1 MFTEEE
7 LYSLL
12 EEAFEEGYNSAIDEL
27 EEVMNESED
36 SSYDLEDEMD
46 SYAEADEYEYED
58 SEYPELFNEARN
70 DTMWDKF
77 RKGVYR
83 GVGAYSKSF
92 YNKDTPEDK
101 EKMNAM
107 KNAGAAFLAA
117 TGRMKPKHAI
127 NAAVRK
133 GERATRFMDDI
144 DPNKPVASYKKVAG
158 TGPIKGI
165 KDIGKGAYNRLK
177 ELKKYSLEMMKDK
190 NKAMANHGKVMDAA
204 MKIKNRGDK
213 YNAMVDNLT
222 NRMDKH
228 NKLGERAVRV
238 ARRKFRHLMSNK
250 PEKD

>member
-12 EEAFEEGYNSAIDEL
+12 EEAFEEGYNSAL
-27 EEVMNESED
+27 EEVFEED

-46 SYAEADEYEYED
+46 AYAEEYDYED
-58 SEYPELFNEARN
+58 SEYPELFSEARN

-92 YNKDTPEDK
+92 YNKNTPEDR
-101 EKMNAM
+101 EKMKSM
-107 KNAGAAFLAA
+107 KNAGDALLALS
-117 TGRMKPKHAI
+117 GRMKPKHAV

-133 GERATRFMDDI
+133 IERGSRFMDDI
-144 DPNKPVASYKKVAG
+144 DPKKPLASYKKMAG
-158 TGPIKGI
+158 VLPIKGI

-177 ELKKYSLEMMKDK
+177 QLKGYALSMQKDK
-190 NKAMANHGKVMDAA
+190 AAA
-204 MKIKNRGDK
+204 MKNHGHMMDRINKIKDRGDK
-213 YNAMVDNLT
+213 YNAMIDNLT

-228 NKLGERAVRV
+228 NTLGERAVET
-238 ARRKFRHLMSNK
+238 AKKKFKHLMSNK